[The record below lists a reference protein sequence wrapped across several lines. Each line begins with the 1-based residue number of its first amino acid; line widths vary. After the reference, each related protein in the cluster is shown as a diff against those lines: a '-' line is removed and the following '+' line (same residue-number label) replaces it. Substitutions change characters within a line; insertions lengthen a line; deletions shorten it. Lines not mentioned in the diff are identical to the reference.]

1 MLARQRQLLKQNR
14 QNKAAAS
21 RQLPSSG
28 GTSANSLKATAQR
41 TSTRAQQKVNQDVA
55 TLRALAD
62 NMRRNQERSN
72 RQIKPDPSPR
82 VRYTGPN
89 GPNPKGQPSLP
100 PARRSATG
108 PIKLPNGTDPSQLRM
123 KAKGL
128 DILSEQGGAQNS
140 RRARQTREAASRPQP
155 QNGGALTQRGGALTQ
170 RGGGVTR
177 TRNGG
182 PVDPVRVR
190 DMGNTPPRQLP
201 GQRGLPGGTGGA
213 DSVRASGARTGQPGP
228 NRPALPA
235 GRPGGSLAT
244 RAKGAGGGGAAAAFI
259 ASLAE
264 PAVSAAG
271 QSMGKE
277 LGKAL
282 IPVGRRIDDMLPGVN
297 SRDEANRRKR
307 ATPLRQTTAQER
319 ARAVRL
325 EQYNPPAKPKAP
337 KPSNSGTTPVRST
350 GGGQAE
356 VRSSGRPSSASRQPT
371 QTVRPPSA
379 PSAPRAPKQEPKA
392 QPNLNG
398 VGPVKDGELYSDK
411 LKISKVGS
419 DGPDLERRRAF
430 LDAKDSMSG
439 MKAVKALLEKRKKR
453 MAEG

>member
-1 MLARQRQLLKQNR
+1 MLARQRQLLQQSR
-14 QNKAAAS
+14 QNKAAAN
-21 RQLPSSG
+21 RQLPPSG

-41 TSTRAQQKVNQDVA
+41 TRTRVQQKVNQDIA
-55 TLRALAD
+55 TVRALAD

-72 RQIKPDPSPR
+72 RQIQPDPSPR

-89 GPNPKGQPSLP
+89 GPNPKGQPALP
-100 PARRSATG
+100 QGQRGGDMRQRGG
-108 PIKLPNGTDPSQLRM
+108 PL
-123 KAKGL
+123 A
-128 DILSEQGGAQNS
+128 
-140 RRARQTREAASRPQP
+140 
-155 QNGGALTQRGGALTQ
+155 TQRGGPLTQ

-213 DSVRASGARTGQPGP
+213 DSVRGTGARTGQPGP
-228 NRPALPA
+228 NRPALP
-235 GRPGGSLAT
+235 GGKPGGSLAT
-244 RAKGAGGGGAAAAFI
+244 RAKGAGAGGTAAAVI

-282 IPVGRRIDDMLPGVN
+282 IPVGRRIDDMLPGTN
-297 SRDEANRRKR
+297 SRDEAKRRQR
-307 ATPLRQTTAQER
+307 ATPLRQMTAQER

-325 EQYNPPAKPKAP
+325 EQYNPPAKTKAP
-337 KPSNSGTTPVRST
+337 KPSNSGATPARTS

-356 VRSSGRPSSASRQPT
+356 VRSSGRPSSASRQST
-371 QTVRPPSA
+371 QIVRPPSA
-379 PSAPRAPKQEPKA
+379 PSAPKAPKQEAKA
-392 QPNLNG
+392 QPTMNG
-398 VGPVKDGELYSDK
+398 IGPVKDGELYSDK
-411 LKISKVGS
+411 LKISKVGT
-419 DGPDLERRRAF
+419 DGFDMERRRAF
-430 LDAKDSMSG
+430 LDAKDATSG

>member
-1 MLARQRQLLKQNR
+1 MLTRQRQLLQQTR
-14 QNKAAAS
+14 RTKAAAS
-21 RQLPSSG
+21 RQLPPSG
-28 GTSANSLKATAQR
+28 GTNANSLKATAQR
-41 TSTRAQQKVNQDVA
+41 TTARVQQKVNQDVA
-55 TLRALAD
+55 TVRALAD

-72 RQIKPDPSPR
+72 RQIQPDPSPR
-82 VRYTGPN
+82 VRYSGPN

-100 PARRSATG
+100 QGQRGGDIRQRGGPLAT
-108 PIKLPNGTDPSQLRM
+108 
-123 KAKGL
+123 
-128 DILSEQGGAQNS
+128 
-140 RRARQTREAASRPQP
+140 
-155 QNGGALTQRGGALTQ
+155 TQRGGDLTQ
-170 RGGGVTR
+170 RGGGLTR

-213 DSVRASGARTGQPGP
+213 DRVRASGARTGQPGP

-244 RAKGAGGGGAAAAFI
+244 RAKGAGGGGAAAALI

-264 PAVSAAG
+264 PMVAAAG
-271 QSMGKE
+271 QN
-277 LGKAL
+277 LGKQL
-282 IPVGRRIDDMLPGVN
+282 GEKVLKPVGRRIDDMLPGVN
-297 SRDEANRRKR
+297 SRDEANRRQR
-307 ATPLRQTTAQER
+307 ATPLRQMTAQER

-325 EQYNPPAKPKAP
+325 EQYNPPAKPNAP
-337 KPSNSGTTPVRST
+337 KPSNSGTTPARSS
-350 GGGQAE
+350 GAGQAE

-379 PSAPRAPKQEPKA
+379 PSAPRYPSAPRAPKPDA
-392 QPNLNG
+392 PSQPTLNG
-398 VGPVKDGELYSDK
+398 IGPVKDGELYSDK

>member
-1 MLARQRQLLKQNR
+1 MLARQRQLLQQTR
-14 QNKAAAS
+14 RTKAAAS

-41 TSTRAQQKVNQDVA
+41 TSTRVQQKVNQDVA

-72 RQIKPDPSPR
+72 RQIQPDPSPR

-100 PARRSATG
+100 QGQRGGDMRQRGG
-108 PIKLPNGTDPSQLRM
+108 PL
-123 KAKGL
+123 A
-128 DILSEQGGAQNS
+128 
-140 RRARQTREAASRPQP
+140 
-155 QNGGALTQRGGALTQ
+155 TQRGGALSQ

-213 DSVRASGARTGQPGP
+213 DSVRGTGARTGQPGP

-244 RAKGAGGGGAAAAFI
+244 RAKGAGGGGATAALI

-379 PSAPRAPKQEPKA
+379 PSARRAPKQEPKA